1 MGKANFP
8 ENAALAKQS
17 QTNVKQ
23 FHSLPLPLSGSS
35 KKKKFKGIFKIG
47 GRLVAAWPTAKDI
60 VSGPLIQP
68 QRSAQKPDH

>member
-35 KKKKFKGIFKIG
+35 KKKNLKAF
-47 GRLVAAWPTAKDI
+47 
-60 VSGPLIQP
+60 
-68 QRSAQKPDH
+68 